1 MLFHLR
7 ERLDVPFR
15 HLDKHHPPQL
25 PVKLSCLDNTLECL
39 STSSITPLI
48 PNFSASRFISFPSS
62 ISSQHLVFSS
72 PLFTTVSHPRNHSLN
87 FNRTTLV
94 SLDALGNSLVSIFID
109 DRALGGKKE
118 RKSRAVL
125 ALGEKGLKT
134 VETSVMNLVII
145 FADYY
150 VCSWRL
156 M

>member
-1 MLFHLR
+1 M
-7 ERLDVPFR
+7 
-15 HLDKHHPPQL
+15 
-25 PVKLSCLDNTLECL
+25 
-39 STSSITPLI
+39 
-48 PNFSASRFISFPSS
+48 
-62 ISSQHLVFSS
+62 
-72 PLFTTVSHPRNHSLN
+72 
-87 FNRTTLV
+87 
-94 SLDALGNSLVSIFID
+94 D